1 MTKTQQTALDNT
13 DLQTI
18 TEIITETYVSRTM
31 CSPEFAVQMADRIVR
46 NAERERADADS
57 TDASVEHE
65 VKMTLWDAFTGGG
78 VAENVASKIMKQTSL

>member
-1 MTKTQQTALDNT
+1 MTKTITETNETAV
-13 DLQTI
+13 QTI
-18 TEIITETYVSRTM
+18 TEIIIETYVSRMM
-31 CSPEFAVQMADRIVR
+31 CSPEYAVQMADRIVR

-65 VKMTLWDAFTGGG
+65 VKMTLWGAFTGGG